1 MLKDGEEPTREENL
15 KKRELLIGYHPIL
28 VQLILVDLLLY
39 LLATATPMARS
50 TASVRTRTS
59 GHLRRLAV
67 PVLGAG
73 TWPQAIP
80 RCTGTTPIR
89 LAVFRCG
96 VSGIRLFDYF
106 PSPVEVS

>member
-1 MLKDGEEPTREENL
+1 MLQDGEEPTREENL
-15 KKRELLIGYHPIL
+15 KKQELLIGYHPIL

-50 TASVRTRTS
+50 TTSVRARTS

-67 PVLGAG
+67 PMLGTG
-73 TWPQAIP
+73 SCTQAIP
-80 RCTGTTPIR
+80 RCTGATTVR

-106 PSPVEVS
+106 PSLVEVS